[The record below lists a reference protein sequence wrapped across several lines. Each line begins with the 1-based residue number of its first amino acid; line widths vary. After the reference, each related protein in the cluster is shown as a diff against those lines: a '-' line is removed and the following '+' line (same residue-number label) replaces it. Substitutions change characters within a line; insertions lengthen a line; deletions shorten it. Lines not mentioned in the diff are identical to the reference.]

1 MSTITNNFAVQS
13 TQSNS
18 YLSQVGAA
26 ARSLLAALL
35 AVKPYQ
41 ELAVKDAGASSR
53 ASRVAAKL
61 SPRQRARDIAA
72 LYAEANRHESSMP
85 NLSAELRF
93 MASRG

>member
-1 MSTITNNFAVQS
+1 MSTLTTTFPS
-13 TQSNS
+13 QSNG
-18 YLSQVGAA
+18 YLSQVGIA

-41 ELAVKDAGASSR
+41 ELAVKEANAASLGA
-53 ASRVAAKL
+53 RVIAKI
-61 SPRQRARDIAA
+61 SPRQRVRDIAA
-72 LYAEANRHESSMP
+72 LYAEANRYESTMP

>member
-1 MSTITNNFAVQS
+1 MSTLTTTFPS
-13 TQSNS
+13 QSNG
-18 YLSQVGAA
+18 YLSQVGSA

-41 ELAVKDAGASSR
+41 ELAVKEANAGISSR
-53 ASRVAAKL
+53 VIAKL
-61 SPRQRARDIAA
+61 SPRQRVRDIAA
-72 LYAEANRHESSMP
+72 LYAEANRYESTMP

>member
-1 MSTITNNFAVQS
+1 MSSVATTFNTASSPVQG
-13 TQSNS
+13 
-18 YLSQVGAA
+18 YLISVGGAA
-26 ARSLLAALL
+26 RALLAALL

-41 ELAVKDAGASSR
+41 ELAQKEAGVISKAKN
-53 ASRVAAKL
+53 AVAKF

-72 LYAEANRHESSMP
+72 LYAEANRYESTMP